1 MAGIPGCRSR
11 FLHQFGAG
19 IFLIL
24 PPPPIPFSIAI
35 IYKVSPFYLFTFCR
49 AGNAKTPFPCRSR
62 QRKGVFMPGDRP
74 GGAAC
79 KKPYFFPPGVSVLNK
94 KKEGRCT
101 HIWCSC
107 HLNLFQ
113 RLCII
118 FLLSGTR
125 AFQMSLR
132 RPIWD
137 AFSFHRHRGTLRI
150 VPQHCQ
156 DKPPEN
162 RKKDGKVYG
171 KFHGAKR
178 AIGPL

>member
-11 FLHQFGAG
+11 FLHQLGTGLFT
-19 IFLIL
+19 IL
-24 PPPPIPFSIAI
+24 PPPTTFSMVI
-35 IYKVSPFYLFTFCR
+35 IYIVSPFYLFTFRR

-62 QRKGVFMPGDRP
+62 QRKGVFMPRDRP
-74 GGAAC
+74 GSAC

-113 RLCII
+113 HLCII

-137 AFSFHRHRGTLRI
+137 AFSVIHKRDAAECAAALSGYS
-150 VPQHCQ
+150 
-156 DKPPEN
+156 PEN

-171 KFHGAKR
+171 KFHGAKG
-178 AIGPL
+178 ASGPL

>member
-1 MAGIPGCRSR
+1 MAGIPGCRFR
-11 FLHQFGAG
+11 FLHNSAQVF
-19 IFLIL
+19 FTIL
-24 PPPPIPFSIAI
+24 PPPPTFSIAI
-35 IYKVSPFYLFTFCR
+35 IYKVSPFYLFTFCQ
-49 AGNAKTPFPCRSR
+49 AGDAKTPFPCRSR

-137 AFSFHRHRGTLRI
+137 AFSVI
-150 VPQHCQ
+150 P
-156 DKPPEN
+156 
-162 RKKDGKVYG
+162 Y
-171 KFHGAKR
+171 KR
-178 AIGPL
+178 DAAECAAEVDRYLMGYTNL